1 MLVWP
6 SHCLLAPALSA
17 CSPPGFAV
25 CHPTATTC
33 AALLPSP
40 PAVSAL
46 GAEHSWVGMCYP
58 LLITASGIIVC
69 MLTTLIAT
77 DLKPARVVSEIENTL
92 KGQLIISTLAMTP
105 VRVGR
110 MP

>member
-1 MLVWP
+1 
-6 SHCLLAPALSA
+6 
-17 CSPPGFAV
+17 
-25 CHPTATTC
+25 
-33 AALLPSP
+33 
-40 PAVSAL
+40 
-46 GAEHSWVGMCYP
+46 MCYP

-105 VRVGR
+105 VRVGECLEGR
-110 MP
+110 YRVWFGGGVVCGGWCWCWGG